1 MFARSAAPRH
11 ARPRAPAVGSYNRA
25 MSDTDDEAPVAEDT
39 PAWRRNLPLIIG
51 LVALAGLGAGAWY
64 WLVGNDAPPP
74 AAQGA
79 APTPP
84 RTLPPSPPE
93 PVAAQ
98 APEPDAGPPPTVAD
112 LEPALVEL
120 VGAPRVQSLFRLQD
134 LPRRVVTTIDNL
146 GHAQA
151 SSTLWPVNPASGP
164 FTTDRSGDEEVI
176 ARANAARYAPYVE
189 MLEAV
194 DLDQAVAAYRRF
206 HPLLQQAYEDLGY
219 PDRGFDQRL
228 VEVIDVLL
236 VTPEP
241 RGAVRVRLPEFSAE
255 VKPERPWVLYEF
267 ADPAFQELSAG
278 QRVLLRM
285 SADQRQRVKRV
296 LTALRLKLV
305 AGSASIKAP
314 AESR

>member
-1 MFARSAAPRH
+1 
-11 ARPRAPAVGSYNRA
+11 
-25 MSDTDDEAPVAEDT
+25 MSDTDDEPTVAEET
-39 PAWRRNLPLIIG
+39 PAWRRNLPLAIG

-64 WLVGNDAPPP
+64 WLVGSDAPPP
-74 AAQGA
+74 ATQA
-79 APTPP
+79 APSTPP

-98 APEPDAGPPPTVAD
+98 VPEPEADAGPPPTAAD
-112 LEPALVEL
+112 VEPALVEL

-164 FTTDRSGDEEVI
+164 FTTDRSGDTEVI

-194 DLDQAVAAYRRF
+194 ELDRAVAAYRRF

-219 PDRGFDQRL
+219 PDREFDRRL

-241 RGAVRVRLPEFSAE
+241 RGAVRVRLPEFSPE

-267 ADPAFQELSAG
+267 TDPALQELTAG
-278 QRVLLRM
+278 QRILLRM
-285 SADQRQRVKRV
+285 SAEQRQRVKRV

-305 AGSASIKAP
+305 ASSPSFKAP
-314 AESR
+314 AEAR

>member
-1 MFARSAAPRH
+1 
-11 ARPRAPAVGSYNRA
+11 
-25 MSDTDDEAPVAEDT
+25 MSDTDDEATVAQDT
-39 PAWRRNLPLIIG
+39 PAWRRNLPLVLG

-64 WLVGNDAPPP
+64 WLVGRDAPPP
-74 AAQGA
+74 AAQVA
-79 APTPP
+79 APAPP
-84 RTLPPSPPE
+84 STLPPSPPE

-98 APEPDAGPPPTVAD
+98 ATETEADAGPPPSAAD

-134 LPRRVVTTIDNL
+134 LPRRVVATIDNL

-194 DLDQAVAAYRRF
+194 ELDRAVAAYRRF
-206 HPLLQQAYEDLGY
+206 HPLLQQSYEDLGY
-219 PDRGFDQRL
+219 PGRGFDQRL
-228 VEVIDVLL
+228 VEVIDLLL

-241 RGAVRVRLPEFSAE
+241 RGALRVRMPDFSAE

-267 ADPAFQELSAG
+267 TDPALQELSAG
-278 QRVLLRM
+278 QRILLRM

-296 LTALRLKLV
+296 LTALRLKL
-305 AGSASIKAP
+305 AASSSSPKVP
-314 AESR
+314 AAAH